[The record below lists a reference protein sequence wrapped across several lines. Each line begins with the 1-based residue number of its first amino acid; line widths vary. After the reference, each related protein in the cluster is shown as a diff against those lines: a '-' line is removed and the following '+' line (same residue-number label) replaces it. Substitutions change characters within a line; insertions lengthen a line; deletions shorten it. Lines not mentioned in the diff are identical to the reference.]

1 MRGRG
6 DVVAGAGG
14 VAGVAGVVGGVGVA
28 RGSRCPSWGVCCR
41 RAVVVGHDFDL
52 DDLR

>member
-6 DVVAGAGG
+6 VVVVAGAG
-14 VAGVAGVVGGVGVA
+14 GVAGVVGGVGVA
-28 RGSRCPSWGVCCR
+28 RGLRFLSWGVCCR